1 MAARPRIRKRANWPE
16 HLHEPRPGYY
26 VWRDPRDGKTHVLGR
41 ISLAEAIYQAQ
52 EANVIVANAKV
63 TRTLAERLTEQ
74 QKTIA
79 DLIDRMPTEGVKAS
93 TLKTRS
99 YVDGAIVKAL
109 GTIECD
115 KLTTKHIADFIEP
128 IVEEGKKRWAQ
139 SIRNRLVTICRRGM
153 ELGLI
158 TTMNPAKETSRP
170 VPKTKRRRLTIE
182 EFQAIYD
189 KAPEVNDWLQ
199 NAMLLALVSGQDRST
214 IGRWQRSFSSGDVVL
229 LQRSKT
235 SIKIEIP
242 LALRL
247 DAIGMSLGDVIAKC
261 KSTGVVSK
269 YLIHHVR
276 NQGRAKTGTHVKLG
290 SISQSFADAR
300 TLAGITNDD
309 SAPTF
314 HEIRSLSKRL
324 YDAQGG
330 IDTKALLGHMTDAMA
345 EMYADS
351 RGIAPIKVTIATN
364 HSERINHTG

>member
-79 DLIDRMPTEGVKAS
+79 DLIDRMPTEGVKES
-93 TLKTRS
+93 TLNIRK
-99 YVDGAIVKAL
+99 YVDGAIKKAIGNVKCA
-109 GTIECD
+109 D
-115 KLTTKHIADFIEP
+115 LTTKQVAEFIEP
-128 IVEEGKKRWAQ
+128 IIASGKKRWAQ
-139 SIRNRLVTICRRGM
+139 SIRNRLMTICRRGNS
-153 ELGLI
+153 LGWM
-158 TTMNPAKETSRP
+158 TGNPVTETERP
-170 VPKTKRRRLTIE
+170 KPKTKRRRLTLE
-182 EFQAIYD
+182 EFKTIYE

-214 IGRWQRSFSSGDVVL
+214 VGRWQRSFSSGDVVL

-242 LALRL
+242 LAIRL

-269 YLIHHVR
+269 YLIHHIR

-290 SISQSFADAR
+290 SISQAFADAR
-300 TLAGITNDD
+300 TLAGIKNDD
-309 SAPTF
+309 AAPTF

-324 YDAQGG
+324 YDAQGNV
-330 IDTKALLGHMTDAMA
+330 DTKALLGHMTDAMA

-351 RGIAPIKVTIATN
+351 RGIAPVKVTINRKGFEQIN
-364 HSERINHTG
+364 HSG

>member
-16 HLHEPRPGYY
+16 HLHEPRPGYF

-41 ISLAEAIYQAQ
+41 MPLAQAMHEAQ
-52 EANVIVANAKV
+52 EANMIVEKSLA

-79 DLIDRMPTEGVKAS
+79 DLIERMPTDGVKAS
-93 TLKTRS
+93 TLQIRG
-99 YVDGAIVKAL
+99 YIDGAIKKAIGNVKCA
-109 GTIECD
+109 E
-115 KLTTKHIADFIEP
+115 LTTKQVADFIEP
-128 IVEEGKKRWAQ
+128 IIASGKKRWAQ
-139 SIRNRLVTICRRGM
+139 SIRNRLMAIVRRGNS
-153 ELGLI
+153 LGWM
-158 TTMNPAKETSRP
+158 TGNPVTETERP
-170 VPKTKRRRLTIE
+170 KPKTKRRRLTFE
-182 EFQAIYD
+182 EFQAIYE

-214 IGRWQRSFSSGDVVL
+214 IGRWQRSFSSGDVAVV
-229 LQRSKT
+229 QRSKT
-235 SIKIEIP
+235 SVKIEIP

-269 YLIHHVR
+269 YLIHHIR

-290 SISQSFADAR
+290 SISQAFADAR
-300 TLAGITNDD
+300 TLAGIKNDD

-314 HEIRSLSKRL
+314 HELRSLSKRL
-324 YDAQGG
+324 YDAQRDV
-330 IDTKALLGHMTDAMA
+330 DTKALLGHMTDAMA

-351 RGIAPIKVTIATN
+351 RGIAPIKVTIG
-364 HSERINHTG
+364 ERDGTTKNSKAS

>member
-1 MAARPRIRKRANWPE
+1 M
-16 HLHEPRPGYY
+16 HEPRPGYY

-41 ISLAEAIYQAQ
+41 MPLAQAIHEAQ
-52 EANVIVANAKV
+52 EANMIVENAKA

-74 QKTIA
+74 KSTVA
-79 DLIDRMPTEGVKAS
+79 DLVARMPTEGVKAS

-128 IVEEGKKRWAQ
+128 IVKEGKKRWAQ

-158 TTMNPAKETSRP
+158 TQMNPAKETSRP
-170 VPKTKRRRLTIE
+170 VPKTKRRRLTFE
-182 EFQAIYD
+182 EFQAIYE
-189 KAPEVNDWLQ
+189 KAPQVNDWLQ

-214 IGRWQRSFSSGDVVL
+214 IARWQRSFSSGDAVL

-269 YLIHHVR
+269 YLIHHIK
-276 NQGRAKTGTHVKLG
+276 NQGRAKTGSHVKLG
-290 SISQSFADAR
+290 SISQAFADAR
-300 TLAGITNDD
+300 TLVGIPNDD
-309 SAPTF
+309 VAPTF
-314 HEIRSLSKRL
+314 HEIRSLAKRL
-324 YDAQGG
+324 YDAQGNVN
-330 IDTKALLGHMTDAMA
+330 TKELLGHMTEAMA

-351 RGIAPIKVTIATN
+351 RGIAPIKVTIVQKGF
-364 HSERINHTG
+364 ERINHGG

>member
-1 MAARPRIRKRANWPE
+1 MRKNAKFPDY
-16 HLHEPRPGYY
+16 LYEPRPGYY
-26 VWRDPRDGKTHVLGR
+26 VWKDPRDGKTHVLGR

-52 EANVIVANAKV
+52 EANVIVANSKA
-63 TRTLAERLTEQ
+63 TRTLAERLTEKQ
-74 QKTIA
+74 NTIA
-79 DLIDRMPTEGVKAS
+79 DLIERMPSEGMKAS

-99 YVDGAIVKAL
+99 YIDGAIKNGL
-109 GTIECD
+109 GTVKCAE
-115 KLTTKHIADFIEP
+115 LTTKQVADFIEP
-128 IVEEGKKRWAQ
+128 IVESGKKRWAQ
-139 SIRNRLVTICRRGM
+139 SIRNRLITICRRGNS
-153 ELGLI
+153 LGWM
-158 TTMNPAKETSRP
+158 TGNPVLETERP
-170 VPKTKRRRLTIE
+170 RPKTKRRRLTLE
-182 EFQAIYD
+182 VFHAIYE
-189 KAPEVNDWLQ
+189 KASQVNDWLQ

-247 DAIGMSLGDVIAKC
+247 DVIGMSLADVIAKC

-269 YLIHHVR
+269 FLIHHIR

-300 TLAGITNDD
+300 TLAGIPDD
-309 SAPTF
+309 EFAPTF

-324 YDAQGG
+324 YDDQGNV
-330 IDTKALLGHMTDAMA
+330 DTKALLGHMTDAMA

-351 RGIAPIKVTIATN
+351 RGIAPVKVTIN
-364 HSERINHTG
+364 KPSSKQVLNSN